1 MGASGLCGFFAL
13 VIYHLLYWLGTS
25 YYIPTM
31 YDEGIGITWGE
42 VYLSTDPPP
51 FFLIVISIGHL
62 FVIGYSH

>member
-25 YYIPTM
+25 YYLPTM

-51 FFLIVISIGHL
+51 FFFNCDKYRSPVCYRI
-62 FVIGYSH
+62 

>member
-51 FFLIVISIGHL
+51 LFF
-62 FVIGYSH
+62 